1 MNASRRGALILGG
14 RRRGDRGRTSR
25 SRDRAR
31 IRDRR
36 VSASWTH
43 LVLVDA
49 RRREERPEADLAEHR
64 LEAGEGEQGGAR
76 ELVHLVGSERRD
88 RARRAASAGT
98 DDAAPDLPRGSVG
111 ADAAETAR
119 GRVRREERPRH
130 PGGCAGGASSRA
142 RARAEAER
150 GSRRRCHRHRT
161 TVGVRVRRAA
171 RSDVRRAR
179 RYARQPRTPPTL
191 SSR

>member
-98 DDAAPDLPRGSVG
+98 DDAPPIFLADPWAPTPLRPR
-111 ADAAETAR
+111 ADASAARNVLVIPGDAPGERRR
-119 GRVRREERPRH
+119 GRAHAPRPSAVR
-130 PGGCAGGASSRA
+130 A
-142 RARAEAER
+142 
-150 GSRRRCHRHRT
+150 
-161 TVGVRVRRAA
+161 VAA
-171 RSDVRRAR
+171 IAIAR
-179 RYARQPRTPPTL
+179 R
-191 SSR
+191 